1 MLILVT
7 LFLLSVSPSAG
18 LTRRTRLS
26 RFEWVEPLDQRV
38 KPADGGGGLWGNGF
52 KKTQPSTA
60 QIMPKLRQI
69 LRQLAFKT
77 HVFSGGWNYGTTPLN
92 SPPTD

>member
-1 MLILVT
+1 MYVNSCCIIFT
-7 LFLLSVSPSAG
+7 LSFSIGG
-18 LTRRTRLS
+18 L
-26 RFEWVEPLDQRV
+26 EPLDQRV

-77 HVFSGGWNYGTTPLN
+77 HVFSGGWVVKA
-92 SPPTD
+92 